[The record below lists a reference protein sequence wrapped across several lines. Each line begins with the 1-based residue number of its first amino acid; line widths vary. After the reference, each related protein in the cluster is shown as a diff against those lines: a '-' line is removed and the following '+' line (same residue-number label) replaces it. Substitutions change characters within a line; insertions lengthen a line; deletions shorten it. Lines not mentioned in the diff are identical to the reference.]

1 MSEKMSAAR
10 VLDYIDARQM
20 AKAMARWRVAGDLS
34 DEQLQEDSA
43 ACRYLH
49 RSIAELTEDY
59 VPYAVAAIK
68 ALGAEPV
75 DISAL
80 QREADGLRTRAAAQ
94 TKLIRDLI
102 RATDP
107 VAHDNR
113 DAEAVLT
120 TVWRLLSVA
129 SQEAYI
135 EEATRNLSPQDQA
148 KEGSER

>member
-80 QREADGLRTRAAAQ
+80 QREADGLREALEQISLFAGPTLPRYENAVNIIRDIQYVARAA
-94 TKLIRDLI
+94 L
-102 RATDP
+102 
-107 VAHDNR
+107 NG
-113 DAEAVLT
+113 
-120 TVWRLLSVA
+120 
-129 SQEAYI
+129 
-135 EEATRNLSPQDQA
+135 SPQ
-148 KEGSER
+148 EIG

>member
-1 MSEKMSAAR
+1 MKSVDDIVAELRIKIAKNLAR
-10 VLDYIDARQM
+10 DVGIVSIDCDDALALSQM
-20 AKAMARWRVAGDLS
+20 AADFAVMLAEGKRA
-34 DEQLQEDSA
+34 
-43 ACRYLH
+43 
-49 RSIAELTEDY
+49 IAT
-59 VPYAVAAIK
+59 
-68 ALGAEPV
+68 
-75 DISAL
+75 L